1 MLAPKPWKAC
11 TVLTWNQSGIK
22 YVMAGFNYAIR
33 LIFLL
38 ISFRVAGALEAI
50 QAIVEGKAEYNPQ
63 FISLFQANV

>member
-1 MLAPKPWKAC
+1 
-11 TVLTWNQSGIK
+11 
-22 YVMAGFNYAIR
+22 MAGFNYAIR
-33 LIFLL
+33 LIFPL